1 MDRLEIESVAE
12 GWMDDVDA
20 ERLLHDADFFI
31 LGLQNAFTVLL
42 ALDEVLDEQ
51 FSELLNLVDLLLVL
65 VFLTLEVVDS
75 RVQIVE
81 HALAV
86 VEYSPPLIEVV
97 FHLFHL
103 LLVGFLHQSLVFFR
117 KRSLDVCCD
126 LLQRGQNLDLN
137 HEHGES
143 E

>member
-1 MDRLEIESVAE
+1 VDRLEIESVAE

-86 VEYSPPLIEVV
+86 VEYSPPLVC
-97 FHLFHL
+97 L
-103 LLVGFLHQSLVFFR
+103 LHQSLVFFR